1 MKVTV
6 ENKKGLQKDLKVF
19 IDKNTISGYLDEKY
33 EEIRKDVVLKGF
45 RPGKV
50 PTEILKRQFGK
61 AVYGEVIDKVLKD
74 STTKALEENKI
85 KPAGQPKIDLKSFG
99 EGKDLEYII
108 SVTEL
113 PNIDV
118 SSITKLKVDEYE
130 VKIDAKETDKRIEQI
145 AKSQNNFKAAED
157 SYISKNNDLVVFD
170 YKATVDGNDFEG
182 NEGKNTQLVLGKD
195 LFIKGFDKQLEGVKK
210 NDTKKVEVNLPENF
224 PKKELVNKKAIFECK
239 INEVKKPE
247 EVKINDDFAKTLGA
261 KDLNNLKELISK
273 QINDEFKNSLDLI
286 SKRQVLEQIEK
297 QKIDDLPQNLIDQ
310 EVQILSHGMKEDEL
324 KKNKKSLEDQAQ
336 KRIKTGLIL
345 NAFGEK
351 NNIKVSQDEVNA
363 EIQKQ
368 LRMMPGQEKMVKEYY
383 EKNPSAIDGIR
394 GSIYEEKIIDQI
406 KKTAKV
412 NKKQISKDEA
422 EKILKAENE
431 KNLKEQEKLA
441 KHNHDHD
448 HDHDHDGDHD
458 HDHADHDGH
467 DHSAHEHPEHG
478 LNGGHMVK
486 LEDGSEIEVAL
497 NKEDDAFAIFP
508 ATPADVSSI
517 KMISKVGEEETT
529 YEFAASESEDSA
541 GAFLLTSPE
550 LATAVRMGDTVEVT
564 LVVETK
570 DGSTSAK
577 YQHHEH

>member
-19 IDKNTISGYLDEKY
+19 IDKKTISGYMDEKY
-33 EEIRKDVVLKGF
+33 DEIRKDVVLKGF

-74 STTKALEENKI
+74 TTTKALEENKI

-108 SVTEL
+108 TVTEL

-118 SSITKLKVDEYE
+118 SSINKIKVDDYE
-130 VKIDAKETDKRIEQI
+130 VKIDNTETDKRIDQI
-145 AKSQNNFKAAED
+145 AKSQNNFKEVDEKYAA
-157 SYISKNNDLVVFD
+157 KTKDLVAFD

-224 PKKELVNKKAIFECK
+224 PKKELINKKAVFDCK
-239 INEVKKPE
+239 INSVKTPE

-261 KDLNNLKELISK
+261 TDLNNLKELISK

-286 SKRQVLEQIEK
+286 SKKQILEQIEK
-297 QKIDDLPQNLIDQ
+297 QKLDDLPQNLIEQ
-310 EVQILSHGMKEDEL
+310 EVQILSQGMKEDEL
-324 KKNKKSLEDQAQ
+324 KKNKKSLEEQAQ

-368 LRMMPGQEKMVKEYY
+368 FRMMPGQEKMVKEYY

-394 GSIYEEKIIDQI
+394 GSIYEEKIINEI
-406 KKTAKV
+406 KKSAKV

-441 KHNHDHD
+441 KQSTD
-448 HDHDHDGDHD
+448 
-458 HDHADHDGH
+458 
-467 DHSAHEHPEHG
+467 EKKTK
-478 LNGGHMVK
+478 VK
-486 LEDGSEIEVAL
+486 E
-497 NKEDDAFAIFP
+497 NKETVSKKP
-508 ATPADVSSI
+508 KTPAKKKVQAKKVS
-517 KMISKVGEEETT
+517 KK
-529 YEFAASESEDSA
+529 
-541 GAFLLTSPE
+541 
-550 LATAVRMGDTVEVT
+550 
-564 LVVETK
+564 
-570 DGSTSAK
+570 
-577 YQHHEH
+577 

>member
-19 IDKNTISGYLDEKY
+19 IDKKTISGYMDEKY
-33 EEIRKDVVLKGF
+33 DEIRKDVVLKGF

-74 STTKALEENKI
+74 TTTKALEENKI

-108 SVTEL
+108 TVTEL

-118 SSITKLKVDEYE
+118 SSINKIKVDDYE
-130 VKIDAKETDKRIEQI
+130 VKIDNTETDKRIDQI
-145 AKSQNNFKAAED
+145 AKSQNNFKEVDEKYAA
-157 SYISKNNDLVVFD
+157 KTKDLVAFD

-224 PKKELVNKKAIFECK
+224 PKKELINKKAVFDCK
-239 INEVKKPE
+239 INSVKTPE
-247 EVKINDDFAKTLGA
+247 DVKINDDFAKTLGA
-261 KDLNNLKELISK
+261 TDLNNLKELISK

-286 SKRQVLEQIEK
+286 SKKQILEQIEK
-297 QKIDDLPQNLIDQ
+297 QKLDDLPQNLIEQ
-310 EVQILSHGMKEDEL
+310 EVQILSQGMKEDEL
-324 KKNKKSLEDQAQ
+324 KKNKKSLEEQAQ

-351 NNIKVSQDEVNA
+351 NNIKVSQDEVNT

-368 LRMMPGQEKMVKEYY
+368 FRMMPGQEKMVKEYY

-394 GSIYEEKIIDQI
+394 GSIYEEKIINEI
-406 KKTAKV
+406 KKSAKV

-441 KHNHDHD
+441 KQSTD
-448 HDHDHDGDHD
+448 
-458 HDHADHDGH
+458 
-467 DHSAHEHPEHG
+467 EKKTK
-478 LNGGHMVK
+478 VK
-486 LEDGSEIEVAL
+486 E
-497 NKEDDAFAIFP
+497 NKETVSKKP
-508 ATPADVSSI
+508 KTPAKKKVQAKKVS
-517 KMISKVGEEETT
+517 KK
-529 YEFAASESEDSA
+529 
-541 GAFLLTSPE
+541 
-550 LATAVRMGDTVEVT
+550 
-564 LVVETK
+564 
-570 DGSTSAK
+570 
-577 YQHHEH
+577 

>member
-19 IDKNTISGYLDEKY
+19 IDKKTISGYMDEKY
-33 EEIRKDVVLKGF
+33 DEIRKDVVLKGF

-74 STTKALEENKI
+74 TTTKALEENKI

-108 SVTEL
+108 TVTEL

-118 SSITKLKVDEYE
+118 SSINKIQVDDYE
-130 VKIDAKETDKRIEQI
+130 VKIDNTETDKRIDQI
-145 AKSQNNFKAAED
+145 AKSQNNFKEVDEKYAA
-157 SYISKNNDLVVFD
+157 KTKDLVAFD

-210 NDTKKVEVNLPENF
+210 NDSKKVEVNLPENF
-224 PKKELVNKKAIFECK
+224 PKKELINKKAVFDCK
-239 INEVKKPE
+239 INSVKTPE
-247 EVKINDDFAKTLGA
+247 DVKINDDFAKTLGA
-261 KDLNNLKELISK
+261 TDLNNLKELISK

-286 SKRQVLEQIEK
+286 SKKQILEQIEK
-297 QKIDDLPQNLIDQ
+297 QKLDDLPQNLIEQ
-310 EVQILSHGMKEDEL
+310 EVQILSQGMKEDEL
-324 KKNKKSLEDQAQ
+324 KKNKKSLEEQAQ

-368 LRMMPGQEKMVKEYY
+368 FRMMPGQEKMVKEYY
-383 EKNPSAIDGIR
+383 EKNPSAIDGVR
-394 GSIYEEKIIDQI
+394 GSIYEEKIINEI
-406 KKTAKV
+406 KKSAKV

-441 KHNHDHD
+441 KQSTD
-448 HDHDHDGDHD
+448 
-458 HDHADHDGH
+458 
-467 DHSAHEHPEHG
+467 EKKTK
-478 LNGGHMVK
+478 VK
-486 LEDGSEIEVAL
+486 E
-497 NKEDDAFAIFP
+497 NKETVSKKLK
-508 ATPADVSSI
+508 TPTKKKVQAKKVS
-517 KMISKVGEEETT
+517 KK
-529 YEFAASESEDSA
+529 
-541 GAFLLTSPE
+541 
-550 LATAVRMGDTVEVT
+550 
-564 LVVETK
+564 
-570 DGSTSAK
+570 
-577 YQHHEH
+577 

>member
-19 IDKNTISGYLDEKY
+19 IDKKTISGYMDEKY
-33 EEIRKDVVLKGF
+33 DEIRKDVVLKGF

-74 STTKALEENKI
+74 TTTKALEENKI

-108 SVTEL
+108 TVTEL

-118 SSITKLKVDEYE
+118 SSINKIKVDDYE
-130 VKIDAKETDKRIEQI
+130 VKIDNTETDKRIDQI
-145 AKSQNNFKAAED
+145 AKSQNNFKEVDEKYAA
-157 SYISKNNDLVVFD
+157 KTKDLVAFD

-210 NDTKKVEVNLPENF
+210 NDSKKVEVNLPENF
-224 PKKELVNKKAIFECK
+224 PKKELINKKAIFDCK
-239 INEVKKPE
+239 INSVKTPE
-247 EVKINDDFAKTLGA
+247 DVKINDDFAKTLGA
-261 KDLNNLKELISK
+261 TDLNNLKELISK

-286 SKRQVLEQIEK
+286 SKKQILEQIEK
-297 QKIDDLPQNLIDQ
+297 QKLDDLPQNLIEQ
-310 EVQILSHGMKEDEL
+310 EVQILSQGMKEDEL
-324 KKNKKSLEDQAQ
+324 KKNKKSLEEQAQ

-368 LRMMPGQEKMVKEYY
+368 FRMMPGQEKMVKEYY

-394 GSIYEEKIIDQI
+394 GSIYEEKIINEI
-406 KKTAKV
+406 KKSAKV

-441 KHNHDHD
+441 KQSTD
-448 HDHDHDGDHD
+448 
-458 HDHADHDGH
+458 
-467 DHSAHEHPEHG
+467 EKKTK
-478 LNGGHMVK
+478 VK
-486 LEDGSEIEVAL
+486 E
-497 NKEDDAFAIFP
+497 NKETVSKKP
-508 ATPADVSSI
+508 KTPAKKKVQAKKVS
-517 KMISKVGEEETT
+517 KK
-529 YEFAASESEDSA
+529 
-541 GAFLLTSPE
+541 
-550 LATAVRMGDTVEVT
+550 
-564 LVVETK
+564 
-570 DGSTSAK
+570 
-577 YQHHEH
+577 

>member
-19 IDKNTISGYLDEKY
+19 IDKKTISGYMDEKY
-33 EEIRKDVVLKGF
+33 DEIRKDVVLKGF

-74 STTKALEENKI
+74 TTTKALEENKI

-108 SVTEL
+108 TVTEL

-118 SSITKLKVDEYE
+118 SSINKIKVDDYE
-130 VKIDAKETDKRIEQI
+130 VKIDNTETDKRIDQI
-145 AKSQNNFKAAED
+145 AKSQNNFKEVDEKYAA
-157 SYISKNNDLVVFD
+157 KTKDLVAFD

-224 PKKELVNKKAIFECK
+224 PKKELINKKAVFDCK
-239 INEVKKPE
+239 INSIKTPE
-247 EVKINDDFAKTLGA
+247 DVKINDDFAKTLGA
-261 KDLNNLKELISK
+261 TDLNNLKELISK

-286 SKRQVLEQIEK
+286 SKKQILEQIEK
-297 QKIDDLPQNLIDQ
+297 LKLDDLPQNLIEQ
-310 EVQILSHGMKEDEL
+310 EVQILSQGMKEDEL
-324 KKNKKSLEDQAQ
+324 KKNKKFLEDQAQ

-368 LRMMPGQEKMVKEYY
+368 FRMMPGQEKMVKEYY

-394 GSIYEEKIIDQI
+394 GSIYEEKIINEI
-406 KKTAKV
+406 KKSAKV

-422 EKILKAENE
+422 ERILKAENE

-441 KHNHDHD
+441 KQSTD
-448 HDHDHDGDHD
+448 
-458 HDHADHDGH
+458 
-467 DHSAHEHPEHG
+467 EKKTK
-478 LNGGHMVK
+478 VK
-486 LEDGSEIEVAL
+486 E
-497 NKEDDAFAIFP
+497 NKETVSKKP
-508 ATPADVSSI
+508 KTPLKKKVQAKKVS
-517 KMISKVGEEETT
+517 KK
-529 YEFAASESEDSA
+529 
-541 GAFLLTSPE
+541 
-550 LATAVRMGDTVEVT
+550 
-564 LVVETK
+564 
-570 DGSTSAK
+570 
-577 YQHHEH
+577 

>member
-19 IDKNTISGYLDEKY
+19 IDKKTISGYMDEKY
-33 EEIRKDVVLKGF
+33 DEIRKDVVLKGF

-74 STTKALEENKI
+74 TTTKALEENKI

-108 SVTEL
+108 TVTEL

-118 SSITKLKVDEYE
+118 SSINKIKVDDYE
-130 VKIDAKETDKRIEQI
+130 VKIDNTETDKRIDQI
-145 AKSQNNFKAAED
+145 AKSQNNFKEVDEKYAA
-157 SYISKNNDLVVFD
+157 KTKDLVAFD

-224 PKKELVNKKAIFECK
+224 PKKELINKKAVFDCK
-239 INEVKKPE
+239 INSVKTPE

-261 KDLNNLKELISK
+261 TDLNNLKELISK

-286 SKRQVLEQIEK
+286 SKKQILEQIEK
-297 QKIDDLPQNLIDQ
+297 LKLDDLPQNLIEQ
-310 EVQILSHGMKEDEL
+310 EVQILSQGMKEEEL
-324 KKNKKSLEDQAQ
+324 KKNKKSLEEQAQ

-368 LRMMPGQEKMVKEYY
+368 FRMMPGQEKMVKEYY

-394 GSIYEEKIIDQI
+394 GSIYEEKIINEI
-406 KKTAKV
+406 KKSAKV

-441 KHNHDHD
+441 KQSTD
-448 HDHDHDGDHD
+448 
-458 HDHADHDGH
+458 
-467 DHSAHEHPEHG
+467 EKKTK
-478 LNGGHMVK
+478 VK
-486 LEDGSEIEVAL
+486 E
-497 NKEDDAFAIFP
+497 NKETVSKKP
-508 ATPADVSSI
+508 KTPLKKKVQAKKVS
-517 KMISKVGEEETT
+517 KK
-529 YEFAASESEDSA
+529 
-541 GAFLLTSPE
+541 
-550 LATAVRMGDTVEVT
+550 
-564 LVVETK
+564 
-570 DGSTSAK
+570 
-577 YQHHEH
+577 

>member
-19 IDKNTISGYLDEKY
+19 IDKKTISGYMDEKY
-33 EEIRKDVVLKGF
+33 DEIRKDVVLKGF

-74 STTKALEENKI
+74 TTTKALEENKI

-108 SVTEL
+108 TVTEL

-118 SSITKLKVDEYE
+118 SSINKIKVDDYQ
-130 VKIDAKETDKRIEQI
+130 VKIDNTETDKRIDQI
-145 AKSQNNFKAAED
+145 AKSQNNFKEVDEKYTA
-157 SYISKNNDLVVFD
+157 KTKDLVAFD

-224 PKKELVNKKAIFECK
+224 PKKELINKKAVFDCK
-239 INEVKKPE
+239 INSVKTPE
-247 EVKINDDFAKTLGA
+247 DVKINDDFAKTLGA
-261 KDLNNLKELISK
+261 TDLNNLKELISK

-286 SKRQVLEQIEK
+286 SKKQILEQIEK
-297 QKIDDLPQNLIDQ
+297 QKLDDLPQNLIEQ
-310 EVQILSHGMKEDEL
+310 EVQILSQGMKEDEL
-324 KKNKKSLEDQAQ
+324 KKNKKSLEEQAQ

-368 LRMMPGQEKMVKEYY
+368 FRMMPGQEKMVKEYY

-394 GSIYEEKIIDQI
+394 GSIYEEKIINEI
-406 KKTAKV
+406 KKSAKV

-441 KHNHDHD
+441 KQSTD
-448 HDHDHDGDHD
+448 
-458 HDHADHDGH
+458 
-467 DHSAHEHPEHG
+467 EKKTK
-478 LNGGHMVK
+478 VK
-486 LEDGSEIEVAL
+486 E
-497 NKEDDAFAIFP
+497 NKETVSKKP
-508 ATPADVSSI
+508 KTPAKKKVQAKKVS
-517 KMISKVGEEETT
+517 KK
-529 YEFAASESEDSA
+529 
-541 GAFLLTSPE
+541 
-550 LATAVRMGDTVEVT
+550 
-564 LVVETK
+564 
-570 DGSTSAK
+570 
-577 YQHHEH
+577 

>member
-130 VKIDAKETDKRIEQI
+130 VKIDPKETDKRIEQI

-324 KKNKKSLEDQAQ
+324 KKNKKSLEEQAQ

-448 HDHDHDGDHD
+448 HDHDHDH
-458 HDHADHDGH
+458 
-467 DHSAHEHPEHG
+467 
-478 LNGGHMVK
+478 
-486 LEDGSEIEVAL
+486 
-497 NKEDDAFAIFP
+497 NKDKKKSD
-508 ATPADVSSI
+508 
-517 KMISKVGEEETT
+517 KKET
-529 YEFAASESEDSA
+529 S
-541 GAFLLTSPE
+541 
-550 LATAVRMGDTVEVT
+550 
-564 LVVETK
+564 
-570 DGSTSAK
+570 SAK
-577 YQHHEH
+577 KTSVKKAKTVTKKAKATKKVSKK